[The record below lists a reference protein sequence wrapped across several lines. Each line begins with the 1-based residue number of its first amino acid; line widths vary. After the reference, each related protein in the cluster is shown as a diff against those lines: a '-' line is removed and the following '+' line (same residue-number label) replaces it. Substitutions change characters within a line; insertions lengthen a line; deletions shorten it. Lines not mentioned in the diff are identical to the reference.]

1 MKKNNNGK
9 SFFGSVDFSAWADF
23 SGIGFSFAQ
32 SHILVQV
39 ESGIYKARTKP
50 KIQKASLGSNYKL
63 VPKLVEPTRCVY
75 ELADG
80 RDLRLD
86 SRKRGG
92 GAATP

>member
-39 ESGIYKARTKP
+39 
-50 KIQKASLGSNYKL
+50 
-63 VPKLVEPTRCVY
+63 
-75 ELADG
+75 
-80 RDLRLD
+80 
-86 SRKRGG
+86 
-92 GAATP
+92 